1 MKSKRNTLSTL
12 HAIFTHFTNTY
23 SRTFDDLSTDQ
34 RSRRSPTSSSQPP
47 TPRMRRC
54 LHVVVV
60 VRMSPPHF
68 SPDTAAVSL
77 TPPFPVL
84 APPFRLITPT
94 ASLDPLSACVC
105 SKGTSLPRIILV
117 VPHSPRL
124 HAFSLN
130 PLVSARSAPS
140 APSSSTDCL
149 FSHDHR
155 ASALKTM
162 SSLAA
167 SDRFLLD
174 GRSNRLYRHLD
185 LLFSPARV

>member
-1 MKSKRNTLSTL
+1 
-12 HAIFTHFTNTY
+12 
-23 SRTFDDLSTDQ
+23 
-34 RSRRSPTSSSQPP
+34 
-47 TPRMRRC
+47 
-54 LHVVVV
+54 
-60 VRMSPPHF
+60 MSPPHF

-94 ASLDPLSACVC
+94 AALDPLRAYVC
-105 SKGTSLPRIILV
+105 SRGTSLPRIILV

-155 ASALKTM
+155 AFAIRPCPRSPRATVFSLRAALTVCTDTWTCCSLRHVFSLLYWTLRLM
-162 SSLAA
+162 SVLCFCLPGKEYV
-167 SDRFLLD
+167 R
-174 GRSNRLYRHLD
+174 
-185 LLFSPARV
+185 